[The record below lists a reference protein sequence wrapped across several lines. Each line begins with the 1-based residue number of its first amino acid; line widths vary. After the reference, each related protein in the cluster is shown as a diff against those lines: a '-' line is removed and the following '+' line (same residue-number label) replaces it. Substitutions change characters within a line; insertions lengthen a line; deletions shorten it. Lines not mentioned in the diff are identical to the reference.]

1 VFRRFYCNSII
12 ASRLI
17 LGAQMDNILHVH
29 NLHWSAGDT
38 PILSDISFNIPKG
51 AFVGLIGPNGA
62 GKSSLMRCLYGVNK
76 PQSGEIFLYDKNL
89 LSMPAR
95 EQAKNVAVIL
105 QEHTN
110 HMGLNVWEVV
120 AQGLTPH
127 KGLFEWTNN
136 RDLINIEYAIQQMDL
151 YSLQNQPFEQLSGGE
166 KQRVMLARAQVQN
179 PQLLIMDEPTNHLD
193 VHYQI
198 EVLNT
203 VKKMDISVLASIH
216 DLNLAAAFCDY
227 LLVIDKGRIVDQG
240 LPKDV
245 LTENMISNVFKTCVS
260 VDKHPLC
267 HSDQVR
273 ITYSYSDILHQ
284 VNHRDDGNE

>member
-1 VFRRFYCNSII
+1 
-12 ASRLI
+12 
-17 LGAQMDNILHVH
+17 MDNILDVH
-29 NLHWSAGDT
+29 NLHWSAGDI

-76 PQSGEIFLYDKNL
+76 PQVGEIFLHNKNL
-89 LSMPAR
+89 LDMPAR
-95 EQAKNVAVIL
+95 DQAKQVAVIL
-105 QEHTN
+105 QEHTT
-110 HMGLNVWEVV
+110 HMGLNVWDVV

-127 KGLFEWTNN
+127 KGLFEWTNKQ
-136 RDLINIEYAIQQMDL
+136 DLKNIELAIEKMDL
-151 YSLQNQPFEQLSGGE
+151 QSLKNQPFEQLSGGE

-227 LLVIDKGRIVDQG
+227 LLVIDKGKIVDQG

-245 LTENMISNVFKTCVS
+245 LTENMISKVFKTCVS
-260 VDKHPLC
+260 VDKHPLSS
-267 HSDQVR
+267 SDQVR
-273 ITYSYSDILHQ
+273 ITYSYSDLDALIAK
-284 VNHRDDGNE
+284 NHNDNEKGDSNA

>member
-1 VFRRFYCNSII
+1 MN
-12 ASRLI
+12 
-17 LGAQMDNILHVH
+17 NILDVH
-29 NLHWSAGDT
+29 NLHWSAGDI

-76 PQSGEIFLYDKNL
+76 PQVGEIFLHNKNL
-89 LSMPAR
+89 LDMPAR
-95 EQAKNVAVIL
+95 DQAKQVAVIL
-105 QEHTN
+105 QEHTT
-110 HMGLNVWEVV
+110 HMGLNVWDVV

-127 KGLFEWTNN
+127 KGLFEWTNKQ
-136 RDLINIEYAIQQMDL
+136 DLKDIELAIEKMDL
-151 YSLQNQPFEQLSGGE
+151 QSLKNQPFEQLSGGE

-227 LLVIDKGRIVDQG
+227 LLVIDKGKIVDQG

-245 LTENMISNVFKTCVS
+245 LTEHMISKVFKTCVS
-260 VDKHPLC
+260 VDQHPLSS
-267 HSDQVR
+267 SDQVR
-273 ITYSYSDILHQ
+273 ITYAYSDLGTLTEK
-284 VNHRDDGNE
+284 NHNDYGKGDGNA

>member
-1 VFRRFYCNSII
+1 
-12 ASRLI
+12 
-17 LGAQMDNILHVH
+17 MDNILHVH

>member
-1 VFRRFYCNSII
+1 
-12 ASRLI
+12 
-17 LGAQMDNILHVH
+17 MDNILHVH

-76 PQSGEIFLYDKNL
+76 PQFGEMFLYDKNL
-89 LSMPAR
+89 LGMSAR
-95 EQAKNVAVIL
+95 DQAKNVAVIL
-105 QEHTN
+105 QEHSP
-110 HMGLNVWEVV
+110 HMGLNVWDVV

-127 KGLFEWTNN
+127 KGLFEWTNK
-136 RDLINIEYAIQQMDL
+136 RDLINIEWAIQQMDL
-151 YSLQNQPFEQLSGGE
+151 HELKHQPFEQLSGGE
-166 KQRVMLARAQVQN
+166 KQRVMLARAQVQT

-245 LTENMISNVFKTCVS
+245 LTENMIRNVFKTCVS
-260 VDKHPLC
+260 VDNHPLS

-273 ITYSYSDILHQ
+273 ITYSY
-284 VNHRDDGNE
+284 REGDGNE

>member
-1 VFRRFYCNSII
+1 MN
-12 ASRLI
+12 
-17 LGAQMDNILHVH
+17 NILDVH
-29 NLHWSAGDT
+29 NLHWSAGDI

-76 PQSGEIFLYDKNL
+76 PQVGEIFLHNKNL
-89 LSMPAR
+89 LDMPAR
-95 EQAKNVAVIL
+95 DQAKQVAVIL
-105 QEHTN
+105 QEHTT
-110 HMGLNVWEVV
+110 HMGLNVWDVV

-127 KGLFEWTNN
+127 KGLFEWTNKQ
-136 RDLINIEYAIQQMDL
+136 DLKNIELAIEKMDL
-151 YSLQNQPFEQLSGGE
+151 QSLKNQPFEQLSGGE

-227 LLVIDKGRIVDQG
+227 LLVIDKGKIVDQG

-245 LTENMISNVFKTCVS
+245 LTENMISKVFKTCVS
-260 VDKHPLC
+260 VDKHPLSS
-267 HSDQVR
+267 SDQVR
-273 ITYSYSDILHQ
+273 ITYSYSDLDALIAK
-284 VNHRDDGNE
+284 NHNDNEKGDSNA